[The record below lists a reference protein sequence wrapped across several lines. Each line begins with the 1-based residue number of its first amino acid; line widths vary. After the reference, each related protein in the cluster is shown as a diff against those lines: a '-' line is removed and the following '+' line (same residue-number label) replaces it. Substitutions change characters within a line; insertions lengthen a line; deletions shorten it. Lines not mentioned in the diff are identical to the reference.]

1 MKKSLLLVV
10 TPLAYNEYWVTRT
23 KPPPQSM
30 EYGSNQCEIST

>member
-23 KPPPQSM
+23 KPPPQPAFRRRVRR
-30 EYGSNQCEIST
+30 